1 MDFSRIGSFF
11 DWLLSSNEFLAISVL
26 VLGFVAALIVRMILA
41 RLSQRFSSRSDVYS
55 SSFET
60 ALSRAGPLL
69 FWTIL
74 IVSVFWAYEILG
86 IHGEWTVLESL
97 LDQAPKI
104 VLAVAIVIVA
114 HLLGTA
120 LRDVVRRTIRDNR
133 FARPTGSMAYM
144 AVLLIG
150 LIVGLQQ
157 VGINIGFIGVGV
169 LIIVA
174 VTLATFGMAFAIGAQ
189 HHIANLI
196 ARQELSKLN
205 VGDRIQIDGIEGTV
219 ADIQRTSV
227 ILITSEGTASVPASR
242 FTQSIVHVLSSS
254 K

>member
-1 MDFSRIGSFF
+1 MDFSGVGNFF
-11 DWLLSSNEFLAISVL
+11 EWLLSSNEFLAISVL
-26 VLGFVAALIVRMILA
+26 VLGFVAALVVRMILA
-41 RLSQRFSSRSDVYS
+41 RVSQRFSSRSDVYS

-60 ALSRAGPLL
+60 ALNRAGPLL

-86 IHGEWTVLESL
+86 IHGEWLVLESIL
-97 LDQAPKI
+97 GQAPKI

-157 VGINIGFIGVGV
+157 VGINIGFVGIGV

-174 VTLATFGMAFAIGAQ
+174 VTLATFGLAFAIGAQ
-189 HHIANLI
+189 HHIA
-196 ARQELSKLN
+196 RQELNKLS
-205 VGDRIQIDGIEGTV
+205 VGDRIRIDGIEGTI
-219 ADIQRTSV
+219 ADIQRTNV
-227 ILITSEGTASVPASR
+227 VLITGEGTASIPASR
-242 FTQSIVHVLSSS
+242 FTQSIVQVLSSS

>member
-1 MDFSRIGSFF
+1 MDFSQVGSFF
-11 DWLLSSNEFLAISVL
+11 NWLLSSNEFLAISVL
-26 VLGFVAALIVRMILA
+26 VLGFVAALIVRVILV
-41 RLSQRFSSRSDVYS
+41 RLSQRFSSRADVYS

-60 ALSRAGPLL
+60 ALNRAGPVM

-74 IVSVFWAYEILG
+74 IVSVFLAYEILG
-86 IHGEWTVLESL
+86 IHGEWLVLESL

-133 FARPTGSMAYM
+133 FARPAGSMAYM

-174 VTLATFGMAFAIGAQ
+174 VTLATFGLAFAIGAQ

-196 ARQELSKLN
+196 ARQELNKLN

-219 ADIQRTSV
+219 ADIQRTNV
-227 ILITSEGTASVPASR
+227 VLITSEGTASVPASR
-242 FTQSIVHVLSSS
+242 FTQSIVHVVSSS

>member
-1 MDFSRIGSFF
+1 VDFSHVRNFF
-11 DWLLSSNEFLAISVL
+11 DWLLNSNEFLAISVL
-26 VLGFVAALIVRMILA
+26 VLGFVAALVVRMILA
-41 RLSQRFSSRSDVYS
+41 RLSQRFSSRIDVYS

-60 ALSRAGPLL
+60 ALNRAGPLL

-86 IHGEWTVLESL
+86 IYGEWRVLESL

-114 HLLGTA
+114 HLVGTA
-120 LRDVVRRTIRDNR
+120 LRDVVRRTIRDDR
-133 FARPTGSMAYM
+133 FTRPTGSMAYV

-150 LIVGLQQ
+150 LIVGLQP

-169 LIIVA
+169 LIIVG
-174 VTLATFGMAFAIGAQ
+174 VTLATFGLAFAIGAQ

-196 ARQELSKLN
+196 ARQELNKLN
-205 VGDRIQIDGIEGTV
+205 VGDRVRIDDIEGTV
-219 ADIQRTSV
+219 ADIQRTKV

-242 FTQSIVHVLSSS
+242 FAQSIVQVLTNSQ
-254 K
+254 